1 MVVTNWG
8 MFIWRVMPFGMKNG
22 PPTFQRTMTKAFRK
36 YFDNVMK
43 IFLDNFIVYS
53 DMEIHL

>member
-8 MFIWRVMPFGMKNG
+8 MFIWRVMPFGTKNG
-22 PPTFQRTMTKAFRK
+22 PPTFHRTMTKAFRE
-36 YFDNVMK
+36 YLDNVMK